1 MIKHQ
6 DKMNL
11 CMSLSMSS
19 SITRNTKMARYGFG
33 KQINITYGYHFI
45 IYRNNNI
52 IINEAIIREST
63 ITIM

>member
-1 MIKHQ
+1 
-6 DKMNL
+6 
-11 CMSLSMSS
+11 
-19 SITRNTKMARYGFG
+19 MARYGFG